1 VHFSLIC
8 YKIAAQNHF
17 QSMGYNNFLM
27 AGIVLVLSMHSAVDI
42 DNFGDNFVGASSV
55 ESWKNQSANQVKNN
69 KASFP

>member
-1 VHFSLIC
+1 
-8 YKIAAQNHF
+8 
-17 QSMGYNNFLM
+17 MGYNNFLM